1 MESLATFIA
10 ILFVIAFFV
19 LIIGIIKPSLA
30 LKFLPQEKQTRGKVF
45 KYYGLSLVVLLIA
58 LCVAVPKKQETTM
71 KEEPQ
76 KVTETKPAR
85 PTLPITLDQY
95 IDRYNASFEN
105 LKQQNTKVSIID
117 EKDNGESIIAQVRAN
132 HEYFG
137 MVIGADNQSRKIQSI
152 TYIGSGDGSAHSGTQ
167 VLFGVVA
174 VIMAIEDPDM
184 NVDERGQILTDLD
197 IENLNKD
204 HPISL
209 VRNGIQYNL
218 SMSEYTGVML
228 IAEPQK

>member
-1 MESLATFIA
+1 MELLANLFA
-10 ILFVIAFFV
+10 ILFFAAILA
-19 LIIGIIKPSLA
+19 LIVSIIKPSLT
-30 LKFLPQEKQTRGKVF
+30 LKFLPQEKQTRLNAL
-45 KYYGLSLVVLLIA
+45 KYYGIGSLFLLAALGIA
-58 LCVAVPKKQETTM
+58 LPSPEST
-71 KEEPQ
+71 KEEVQ
-76 KVTETKPAR
+76 VEVSETIPEQVAM
-85 PTLPITLDQY
+85 PITLDQY

-105 LKQQNTKVSIID
+105 LRQPNTRVSIID
-117 EKDNGESIIAQVRAN
+117 EKDNGKSIIAQIRAN

-137 MVIGADNQSRKIQSI
+137 MVIGADNQSRKVQSI

-197 IENLNKD
+197 IENLSKD